1 MIKQVTQQAV
11 EQMITN
17 GDLVIADVRDHDSY
31 IQGHITGAIHLS
43 MVALQQFCATTDKNK
58 PIVVYCYHGITSQ
71 AVAQHLLDQGF
82 TQVYS
87 LAGGFSAW
95 KEQFTSDKK

>member
-1 MIKQVTQQAV
+1 MIKQITHQAT
-11 EQMITN
+11 EQLIAA
-17 GDLVIADVRDHDSY
+17 GDVVIADVRDHDSY
-31 IQGHITGAIHLS
+31 IQGHIAGAIHLS
-43 MVALQQFCATTDKNK
+43 MASLQQFCATTEKNK

-82 TQVYS
+82 TKVFS

-95 KEQFTSDKK
+95 KEQSISDKK